1 MLLFLAYASLLLL
14 KRLFRKT
21 DLDNV
26 PGPIPESFIKG
37 IQTAPPSNSV
47 IKSKPLEG
55 NIGQL
60 FDVYAWNFNAKLAE
74 KFGRVTKIHG
84 MFGTKY
90 LYLFDPKA
98 LHHIIV
104 KDQVVYE
111 ETSSFLGANKIM
123 FGEGLLSTQVPMFQD
138 VANRVCKTLMATSK
152 CSNVLLAESDSKKQT
167 APRSSRD
174 DEMSKYR
181 AQIDILH
188 WMTRA
193 ALEMIGQSGLGYSFD
208 TLIEGD
214 LPHPFS
220 EAAKAF

>member
-1 MLLFLAYASLLLL
+1 
-14 KRLFRKT
+14 
-21 DLDNV
+21 
-26 PGPIPESFIKG
+26 
-37 IQTAPPSNSV
+37 
-47 IKSKPLEG
+47 
-55 NIGQL
+55 
-60 FDVYAWNFNAKLAE
+60 
-74 KFGRVTKIHG
+74 
-84 MFGTKY
+84 MFGHRIRKNIADDY
-90 LYLFDPKA
+90 
-98 LHHIIV
+98 
-104 KDQVVYE
+104 
-111 ETSSFLGANKIM
+111 SANKLM
-123 FGEGLLSTQVPMFQD
+123 FGEGLLST
-138 VANRVCKTLMATSK
+138 R
-152 CSNVLLAESDSKKQT
+152 AESDSKKQT